1 MTQIFWQVWYAVLL
15 TQIHVPDILGSRE
28 QWDGAQEEV
37 LSGLSPEAMA
47 SYGEEYIRS
56 MQQRLV
62 HMSSASSS
70 DTGPY
75 LEDLKHAILSPR
87 PKPFYYPGASAWAL
101 PLLYRHCPTS
111 LSDRILSRIFTSS
124 YAQPAE
130 VLNSWFEL
138 LFCDVNGA
146 GITHTSHLH
155 TSPDFLWTITQ
166 VNTTVSVVYSLA
178 CSHLTLFHIEQQK
191 TARIERNCIAVCII
205 DNGPFFTCK
214 ISPDFL

>member
-15 TQIHVPDILGSRE
+15 TVIFSTQIHVPDILGSRE

-47 SYGEEYIRS
+47 SYGEEYIHS

-111 LSDRILSRIFTSS
+111 LSDTILSRIFTSS

-146 GITHTSHLH
+146 GITHFTFTYLTWLSVNDYASKYHSISGLQSHMFTFNTFSH
-155 TSPDFLWTITQ
+155 WTT
-166 VNTTVSVVYSLA
+166 
-178 CSHLTLFHIEQQK
+178 E
-191 TARIERNCIAVCII
+191 NC
-205 DNGPFFTCK
+205 
-214 ISPDFL
+214 